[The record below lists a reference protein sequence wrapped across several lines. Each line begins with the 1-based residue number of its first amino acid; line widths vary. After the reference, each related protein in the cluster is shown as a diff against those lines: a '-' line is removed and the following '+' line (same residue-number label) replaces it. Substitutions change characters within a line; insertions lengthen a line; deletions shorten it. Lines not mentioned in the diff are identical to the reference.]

1 MIKLKELLTE
11 AAEEPKPGDRVAL
24 VVSGG
29 YLQHFLAVKGDYVV
43 VDNKY
48 HKKAPGIILQKKN
61 EKLDKYKK
69 SFKIKIKNL
78 KATGQVS
85 GKTVWHLKST
95 KKAIDGKDLE
105 FGVYGSGKVY
115 GYVEV

>member
-1 MIKLKELLTE
+1 MIKLKNLITE
-11 AAEEPKPGDRVAL
+11 AAEEPKPGDRVSL

-29 YLQHFLAVKGDYVV
+29 YLQHFLAVKGDHVV

-48 HKKAPGIILQKKN
+48 HKKAPGIILQKKDN
-61 EKLDKYKK
+61 KLDKYNK

-78 KATGQVS
+78 KATVQVS
-85 GKTVWHLKST
+85 GKTVCHLKST
-95 KKAIDGKDLE
+95 KTAIDGKDLE
-105 FGVYGSGKVY
+105 FGVYGRGKVY

>member
-1 MIKLKELLTE
+1 MIKLKDILTE
-11 AAEEPKPGDRVAL
+11 AVEKPKPGDRVAL

-29 YLQHFLAVKGDYVV
+29 YVQHFLAVKGDHVV

-61 EKLDKYKK
+61 GELDKYKK
-69 SFKIKIKNL
+69 SFKIKIRNL
-78 KATGQVS
+78 KAKGEIR
-85 GKTVWHLKST
+85 GKTLWYLKSP

-105 FGVYGSGKVY
+105 FGTYGRGQVY
-115 GYVEV
+115 GYVEI